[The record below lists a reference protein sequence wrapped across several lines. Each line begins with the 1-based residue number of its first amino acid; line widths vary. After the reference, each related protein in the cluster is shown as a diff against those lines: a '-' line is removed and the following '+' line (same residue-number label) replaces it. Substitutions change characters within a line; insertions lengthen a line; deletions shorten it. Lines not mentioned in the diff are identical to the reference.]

1 MTDRTLPLAGAA
13 LFALALAA
21 LPFAIHPAAAQHAP
35 PPNPLVVSYK
45 DDLAPIFR
53 GYCASCHAPGGEG
66 YEQSGLDLTSYQGL
80 MKGTKFGPMVV
91 PGQPDASSLV
101 VLIEGRAA
109 PQLRMP
115 HGQKQLPS
123 CLRNEIWTWI
133 FQGAKDN

>member
-1 MTDRTLPLAGAA
+1 MIDRKSALAGAA

-21 LPFAIHPAAAQHAP
+21 LPFAIHAAAAQQPA
-35 PPNPLVVSYK
+35 PPNPLIISYK

-53 GYCASCHAPGGEG
+53 GYCVSCHAPGGEG

-80 MKGTKFGPMVV
+80 MKGTKFGRMVI
-91 PGQPDASSLV
+91 PSQPDASSLIA
-101 VLIEGRAA
+101 LIEGRASA
-109 PQLRMP
+109 KIRMP
-115 HGQKQLPS
+115 FGHKQLPV